1 MADGIV
7 IREEVVTEFLR
18 ECNQGLSMLQSGEVF
33 ADSTADA
40 AGPHGR
46 LAGELRK
53 VEDSW
58 SIRREKLIES
68 FESLLRTIS
77 EIRQKYADLD
87 HALADLLS
95 RREGGADTTS
105 VGGAQPSAA
114 TDNTPAADPTG
125 TQGGSAAPLAQAGS
139 ASTQMPDLPPL
150 GGGQTAPLSAAPQP
164 VGAQPPLSAQPDLPD
179 LPDLPVTQDLP
190 DVAPLVGQPSPDA
203 AGDGAPLASIIGFA
217 QRWAIVTGRP
227 VGEVVAL
234 LVAGMGAAGLVPV
247 ALLAALGGTGKA
259 GATTGGGAAAG
270 QASGEASGTEAGV
283 VGQPDGA
290 SVQDGQGGEAS
301 APAEAGEA
309 TPGQGDAPD
318 LAPDDLAEPDGAIA
332 DADAPALPPLDE
344 AHELSVPVAA
354 PEAAVPAAV
363 ADDLS
368 FAEPAVAGP
377 VADLPPL
384 TSANAD
390 PASAGGAAPTASG
403 GIELPPLSSDEPAS
417 GGGSAVA
424 AAASLPDL
432 TWNEGSATPLAAGG
446 DALPALG
453 GDTAVGAVPMA
464 ASGRGMAMGGIGAS
478 GGGVAPG
485 SGASGASTSSP
496 TAQKGAEQQQAR
508 EIIDMDDD
516 GEEAP

>member
-18 ECNQGLSMLQSGEVF
+18 ECRQGLTMLQTGEAF
-33 ADSTADA
+33 ADSAADA
-40 AGPHGR
+40 AGSHGR

-68 FESLLRTIS
+68 FENLLTTIS

-87 HALADLLS
+87 KELADLLS

-105 VGGAQPSAA
+105 AGGAQPSAA

-150 GGGQTAPLSAAPQP
+150 GGGQTAPLPAAPQP
-164 VGAQPPLSAQPDLPD
+164 VGAQPPLPAQPDLPD
-179 LPDLPVTQDLP
+179 LPATQDLP
-190 DVAPLVGQPSPDA
+190 DAAPLVGQPSPDA

-227 VGEVVAL
+227 VDEVVAL
-234 LVAGMGAAGLVPV
+234 LVAGMGATGLVPV

-344 AHELSVPVAA
+344 APELGVPVAA

-368 FAEPAVAGP
+368 FAEPAVAEP
-377 VADLPPL
+377 IADLPPL

-403 GIELPPLSSDEPAS
+403 GVELPPLSSDEPAS
-417 GGGSAVA
+417 GGGGA
-424 AAASLPDL
+424 AAAATSLPDL
-432 TWNEGSATPLAAGG
+432 TWNEGSATPLAASG
-446 DALPALG
+446 DPLPALG
-453 GDTAVGAVPMA
+453 GDTTVGAVPMA

-485 SGASGASTSSP
+485 SGASGAGTSSS
-496 TAQKGAEQQQAR
+496 TVQKGIERQRAR